1 MARLLLYDNL
11 KALGIIL
18 VVMGHV
24 CLYCLPGDDGY
35 LGKIIYAFHMPLFFF
50 VSGVF
55 AIKSSVM
62 GGVMTIN
69 SLIRR
74 IMQLMVPFVVI
85 GGLYCYVE
93 GRSPVEMYTNKMLNY
108 WFLPSLTYCFVML
121 FVAENLMKKD
131 NITYLLGKMVVL
143 WLIGYALSFVI
154 PYLKSSHYYMSFL
167 RSVPFFIMG
176 ICYRHVPAIN
186 KAIRSKWT
194 VGICM
199 VAFVLY
205 ILFGKD
211 IFQIR
216 WGGFLAIPVL
226 IWCFNKFEQHISPK
240 FTSIGRYT
248 LEIYTIHYFL
258 LPTAM
263 MTPLFTYS
271 DVFAD
276 SVIVEGIVS
285 LLVSLPIIAICMLL
299 GKLTRDNVITSK
311 LLWGK

>member
-1 MARLLLYDNL
+1 
-11 KALGIIL
+11 
-18 VVMGHV
+18 
-24 CLYCLPGDDGY
+24 
-35 LGKIIYAFHMPLFFF
+35 
-50 VSGVF
+50 
-55 AIKSSVM
+55 
-62 GGVMTIN
+62 MTIN
-69 SLIRR
+69 TLIRR

-121 FVAENLMKKD
+121 FVAENFMKRD
-131 NITYLLGKMVVL
+131 NITNLLVKMVVL
-143 WLIGYALSFVI
+143 WLIGYVLSFVI
-154 PYLKSSHYYMSFL
+154 PYLKLSHYYMSFL
-167 RSVPFFIMG
+167 RNVPFFIMG

-199 VAFVLY
+199 VAFALY
-205 ILFGKD
+205 ILLGKD
-211 IFQIR
+211 FFQIR
-216 WGGFLAIPVL
+216 WGGFLAMPVL
-226 IWCFNKFEQHISPK
+226 IWCFNKSEQHISTK
-240 FTSIGRYT
+240 FTTIGRYT

-258 LPTAM
+258 IPTAM
-263 MTPLFTYS
+263 MTPLFTYR

-285 LLVSLPIIAICMLL
+285 LLVSLPIIAVCILL